1 MQWRLPFFF
10 FQKITKIADLCLTW
24 VFIYD
29 RLLSKVFFVFLTNLP
44 IGQIKRGR
52 WVSMNWN
59 IVIMDSVREMLT
71 RVGAFIPRLI
81 GVLLILIIG
90 WLIAKLIETVIIRVL
105 KLVRLDTL
113 SEKSGASNFL
123 AKGGIKYT
131 LSELLGVLVYWIMM
145 LIVIITALNALQWTV
160 AAELLNKVVAYIPNV
175 IAAIVIL
182 VIGMFVSAVLA
193 GIIRTATG
201 NVGIKQ
207 SKLLG
212 QIAQVVVIIFA
223 VVIALEQLNI
233 GRIIIASA
241 VQIILAA
248 IGLGLAIS
256 FGLGC
261 KDIAG
266 KYMSELVGKL
276 KQR

>member
-1 MQWRLPFFF
+1 
-10 FQKITKIADLCLTW
+10 
-24 VFIYD
+24 
-29 RLLSKVFFVFLTNLP
+29 
-44 IGQIKRGR
+44 
-52 WVSMNWN
+52 MNWN

-71 RVGAFIPRLI
+71 RVGVFIPRLI
-81 GVLLILIIG
+81 GVSLILIIG
-90 WLIAKLIETVIIRVL
+90 WLIAKLIETVIIRLL
-105 KLVRLDTL
+105 KLIRLDTL

-131 LSELLGVLVYWIMM
+131 LSELLGVLVYWIML
-145 LIVIITALNALQWTV
+145 LIIIITALNALQWTV
-160 AAELLNKVVAYIPNV
+160 AAELLNRVVAYIPNV
-175 IAAIVIL
+175 IVAVVIL

-193 GIIRTATG
+193 GIIRTAAG
-201 NVGIKQ
+201 NAGIKQ
-207 SKLLG
+207 SRFLG
-212 QIAQVVVIIFA
+212 QITQTVVVVFA

-248 IGLGLAIS
+248 IGLGLAIA

-266 KYMSELVGKL
+266 KYMSELIGKL

>member
-1 MQWRLPFFF
+1 MSSFNKGGGP
-10 FQKITKIADLCLTW
+10 
-24 VFIYD
+24 
-29 RLLSKVFFVFLTNLP
+29 
-44 IGQIKRGR
+44 
-52 WVSMNWN
+52 MNWN

-71 RVGAFIPRLI
+71 RVGVFIPRLI

-90 WLIAKLIETVIIRVL
+90 LLIAKLIETVITRIL
-105 KLVRLDTL
+105 KLIRLDTL

-131 LSELLGVLVYWIMM
+131 LSELLGVLVYWGIL

-160 AAELLNKVVAYIPNV
+160 AAGLLNTVVAYIPNV
-175 IAAIVIL
+175 IAAIFIL
-182 VIGMFVSAVLA
+182 VIGMFSSAALA
-193 GIIRTATG
+193 GIIRTAAG
-201 NVGIKQ
+201 NAGIKQ

-212 QIAQVVVIIFA
+212 QISQIVVIIFA
-223 VVIALEQLNI
+223 IVIALEQLNI

-248 IGLGLAIS
+248 LGLGLAIA

-266 KYMSELVGKL
+266 KYMNDLVKKL
-276 KQR
+276 GEK

>member
-1 MQWRLPFFF
+1 
-10 FQKITKIADLCLTW
+10 
-24 VFIYD
+24 
-29 RLLSKVFFVFLTNLP
+29 
-44 IGQIKRGR
+44 
-52 WVSMNWN
+52 MNWN
-59 IVIMDSVREMLT
+59 IVVMDSVREILT

-90 WLIAKLIETVIIRVL
+90 WLIAKLIQTVIIRVL

-113 SEKSGASNFL
+113 SERSGASNFL

-131 LSELLGVLVYWIMM
+131 LSELLGVLVYWIIM

-160 AAELLNKVVAYIPNV
+160 AAELLNRVVAFIPN
-175 IAAIVIL
+175 IIVAVVVL

-193 GIIRTATG
+193 GVVRTAASNAG
-201 NVGIKQ
+201 VKQ
-207 SKLLG
+207 ARLLG
-212 QIAQVVVIIFA
+212 QITQVVVIIFA

-248 IGLGLAIS
+248 LGLALAIA
-256 FGLGC
+256 FGFGC
-261 KDIAG
+261 KDIAARYVSDLI
-266 KYMSELVGKL
+266 KKL
-276 KQR
+276 GEK

>member
-1 MQWRLPFFF
+1 
-10 FQKITKIADLCLTW
+10 
-24 VFIYD
+24 
-29 RLLSKVFFVFLTNLP
+29 
-44 IGQIKRGR
+44 
-52 WVSMNWN
+52 MNWN

-71 RVGAFIPRLI
+71 RVGVFIPRLI

-90 WLIAKLIETVIIRVL
+90 LLIAKLIETVITRIL
-105 KLVRLDTL
+105 KLIRLDTL

-131 LSELLGVLVYWIMM
+131 LSELLGVLVYWGIL

-160 AAELLNKVVAYIPNV
+160 AAGLLNTVVAYIPNV
-175 IAAIVIL
+175 IAAIFIL
-182 VIGMFVSAVLA
+182 VIGMFSSAALA
-193 GIIRTATG
+193 GIIRTAAG
-201 NVGIKQ
+201 NAGIKQ

-212 QIAQVVVIIFA
+212 QISQIVVIIFA
-223 VVIALEQLNI
+223 IVIALEQLNI

-248 IGLGLAIS
+248 LGLGLAIA

-266 KYMSELVGKL
+266 KYMNDLVKKL
-276 KQR
+276 GEK

>member
-1 MQWRLPFFF
+1 
-10 FQKITKIADLCLTW
+10 
-24 VFIYD
+24 
-29 RLLSKVFFVFLTNLP
+29 
-44 IGQIKRGR
+44 
-52 WVSMNWN
+52 MNWN
-59 IVIMDSVREMLT
+59 IVIMDSVREMLI
-71 RVGAFIPRLI
+71 RVGAFVPRLV

-90 WLIAKLIETVIIRVL
+90 WLIAKLIQSAITRIL

-131 LSELLGVLVYWIMM
+131 LCELLGVLVYWIMM

-160 AAELLNKVVAYIPNV
+160 AAELLNRVVAYIPNV
-175 IAAIVIL
+175 IAAVVIL
-182 VIGMFVSAVLA
+182 VIGMFLSAVMA
-193 GIIRTATG
+193 GVIRTATS
-201 NVGIKQ
+201 NAGIKQ

-212 QIAQVVVIIFA
+212 QITQVVIVIFA

-248 IGLGLAIS
+248 LGLGLAMA

-266 KYMSELVGKL
+266 KYMSELINSMKE
-276 KQR
+276 K